1 MNQKFNEE
9 KEIQKAFKGPSSQIL
24 IIKGKKKRVTL

>member
-9 KEIQKAFKGPSSQIL
+9 KEIQIVLKGSLSQIL
-24 IIKGKKKRVTL
+24 IINEKNKE